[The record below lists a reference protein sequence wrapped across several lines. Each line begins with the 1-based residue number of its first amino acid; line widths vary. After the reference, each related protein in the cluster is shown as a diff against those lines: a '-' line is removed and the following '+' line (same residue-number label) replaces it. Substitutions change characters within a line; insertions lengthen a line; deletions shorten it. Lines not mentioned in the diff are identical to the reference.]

1 MPENDVGKEA
11 ETLTEIVEVVP
22 RFTPLWVT
30 ERLAL
35 LKIYVLPLDTT
46 TNVRDADLIIF
57 VQIMPEINDGFI
69 VVLLE
74 DKDEQSPFK
83 QMENVPR

>member
-1 MPENDVGKEA
+1 
-11 ETLTEIVEVVP
+11 
-22 RFTPLWVT
+22 
-30 ERLAL
+30 
-35 LKIYVLPLDTT
+35 
-46 TNVRDADLIIF
+46 
-57 VQIMPEINDGFI
+57 MPEINDGFI